1 MIKEFL
7 KNKLRIAVTGVGGGV
22 GQSIIKCLKESNY
35 DIIGLDSE
43 KSATGLYMCDKSY
56 IIPYAKDKKYIDSLL
71 DICKKENVSILFP
84 GLDAELSKLSKSREL
99 FLKIGVNVIVSNKDV
114 IDIANNKLRSYTF
127 FKNNNFV
134 KTKSYSRNNIG
145 EFDFPVIIK
154 QKKDGCRSKNILKIK
169 SKREFNEFNKNKKLK
184 DTELIIC
191 EYLDGEEY
199 TCGSVSFEDKI
210 LGTIVMKRVLRNGDT
225 YKCSTVKNTII
236 ENYIVDLIS
245 KLKPYGAC
253 NVQLRLK
260 ENVPIAFEINARCS
274 GTTAARSLCGFNEP
288 LIIADYLVKK
298 RKPKLDIKPLSIF
311 RYWNEIVIDSI
322 RFNENK

>member
-35 DIIGLDSE
+35 GIIGLDSE

>member
-1 MIKEFL
+1 M
-7 KNKLRIAVTGVGGGV
+7 
-22 GQSIIKCLKESNY
+22 
-35 DIIGLDSE
+35 
-43 KSATGLYMCDKSY
+43 
-56 IIPYAKDKKYIDSLL
+56 
-71 DICKKENVSILFP
+71 
-84 GLDAELSKLSKSREL
+84 
-99 FLKIGVNVIVSNKDV
+99 
-114 IDIANNKLRSYTF
+114 